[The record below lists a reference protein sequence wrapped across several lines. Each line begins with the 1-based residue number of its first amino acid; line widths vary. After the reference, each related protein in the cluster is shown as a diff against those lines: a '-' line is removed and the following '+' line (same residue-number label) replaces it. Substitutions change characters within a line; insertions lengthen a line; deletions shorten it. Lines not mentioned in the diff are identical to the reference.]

1 MKPIKTL
8 FVIMTFLLSAVT
20 FAKSKGVAKV
30 IQVRGKVYNVDT
42 KKRIK
47 KNQWVKEGA
56 TILTKK
62 RSFVKLLFIDKSK
75 MSLGPTSKM
84 KISKFPKNDAG
95 IISLMK
101 GQLRSKVTKNYLE
114 MKKREKSKLFIKT
127 KTAAMGVRGTDFQVN
142 YNPINEN
149 TSLITFEGRVLI
161 NSISR
166 EIARSFSQS
175 ILEDVVS
182 APTAVAVTKGQFSG
196 VLPKVNT
203 KPLAPVKINSKQ
215 LESLEKNDGSK
226 DSEVVNNN
234 SSTKKKT
241 MATRSILPP
250 GVKGSEFAGAS
261 KDELINQV
269 ANVDKGMA
277 TAMTKKHNEQKRIKK
292 QESLDQ
298 NENFS
303 NSPSMSSGGFVD
315 TANGLYIPPPK
326 NAAIDPITNEVIMP
340 EMMGNFDKSTGEYKN
355 EFFDVNPDG
364 SFVQKDSFKNSNP
377 VESRGPASVDDNIV
391 ENNQTANTQVATDMN
406 AMDMIKKDMVNNT
419 FKNRE
424 FDVNMDP
431 SSFNFDPNKFN
442 PQMGPDGT
450 FGENQGFDMTQ
461 EELDDIAE
469 RATSNAV
476 EDVEDNT
483 EEFLDKTGDR
493 TRVKINIR
501 VQ

>member
-1 MKPIKTL
+1 MSSIKTL
-8 FVIMTFLLSAVT
+8 LIMTLFLSAT
-20 FAKSKGVAKV
+20 AFANSKGVAKV
-30 IQVRGKVYNVDT
+30 IQVRGKVFNVDT

-114 MKKREKSKLFIKT
+114 MEKREKSKLFIKT

-142 YNPINEN
+142 FNPINEN

-161 NSISR
+161 NSISLD
-166 EIARSFSQS
+166 IARSFSQS
-175 ILEDVVS
+175 ILEGVVS

-226 DSEVVNNN
+226 NSDVVDNN
-234 SSTKKKT
+234 STNNKKK
-241 MATRSILPP
+241 MAVRSVLPP
-250 GVKGSEFAGAS
+250 GVQGAEFAGAS
-261 KDELINQV
+261 KKEIINQM
-269 ANVDKGMA
+269 ANVDKSMA
-277 TAMTKKHNEQKRIKK
+277 NEMSKNYKDQKRSK
-292 QESLDQ
+292 

-303 NSPSMSSGGFVD
+303 NSSAMSSGGFVD
-315 TANGLYIPPPK
+315 TANALYIPPPK

-340 EMMGNFDKSTGEYKN
+340 EMMGKFDKATGEYKN

-364 SFVQKDSFKNSNP
+364 SFVQKESFKENNQGG
-377 VESRGPASVDDNIV
+377 SRSPASVDGK
-391 ENNQTANTQVATDMN
+391 TASMQAPPNMN
-406 AMDMIKKDMVNNT
+406 AMDMMKKDMMSNT

-424 FDVNMDP
+424 FDMNMDP
-431 SSFNFDPNKFN
+431 NSVNFDPNKFN
-442 PQMGPDGT
+442 GPMNPDGT
-450 FGENQGFDMTQ
+450 FTEGPEFEMSQD
-461 EELDDIAE
+461 ELDDIAE
-469 RATSNAV
+469 RAASDAV
-476 EDVEDNT
+476 DDIEDNID
-483 EEFLDKTGDR
+483 EFIDKTGDR